1 MFILLLTMNK
11 HINGNSVELKSIAEL
26 HEKEFLIPSYQRG
39 YRWTRQQVVDLLND
53 INEFKPENGGFY
65 CVQPL
70 VVKRSSEEEVLKQIH
85 EAQSLTEVRDRL
97 QKGKWQVIDGQ
108 QRLITIL
115 LVLSCLDKKNFYSIK
130 FETRT
135 DSDEFLVKIAS
146 SNEVTGGNIDC
157 HFMLKAKN
165 AIVKWL
171 ESTKPNK
178 NEFRKKLLENVKFIW
193 YESVEKDPIEVFTRL
208 NIGKISLTNSEL
220 IKALLLRESNFGT
233 NLNLKLEIANKWNTI
248 ENSLQNDQFWYFLH
262 NTENSQNSLRTD
274 FIFDLICENN
284 ELQLNNIENIGTDNY
299 KSFRYFYEYFKSH
312 KEENCISKCWD
323 IVDNYFRT
331 FEEWYN
337 DLKLYHY
344 IGFLISSKYNVK
356 TLINEWRKQKT
367 KEEFLA
373 FLIKSVKEKISK
385 NFKKLTANPENS
397 FDIEAILNFQ
407 YEEDGSNKTKCKD
420 ILLFH
425 NIQTVINQNAN
436 LKNNPNYQTG
446 LFYKFPFHLYKLE
459 SWDVEHINSNTTNPE
474 DEEKIQ
480 QEWLINVYLSVSTK
494 EDKENIQLF
503 FEGNL
508 NEEEKNKIFQQMK
521 KQFPQKNQWSESDKN
536 KIWNFVLLDSNTNRS
551 YGNMIFSAKR
561 RVIINKDKGRD
572 IKIPWLKN
580 GEIVFTEKRTDVSP
594 FVPPCTKNVFMKYY
608 SAVFG
613 DSNYWT
619 QEDAECY
626 KDDIRST
633 LEILW
638 GSQNE

>member
-1 MFILLLTMNK
+1 MNK

-220 IKALLLRESNFGT
+220 IKALLLRQSNFGT

-262 NTENSQNSLRTD
+262 DTENSKNSLRTD

-312 KEENCISKCWD
+312 KEENYLSKCWD

-344 IGFLISSKYNVK
+344 IGFLISSKYDVK

-397 FDIEAILNFQ
+397 FDIEAILHFQ

-474 DEEKIQ
+474 DEEKIR
-480 QEWLINVYLSVSTK
+480 QEWLINVYLGVSEKDK
-494 EDKENIQLF
+494 EDIRKF
-503 FEGNL
+503 FQGN

-521 KQFPQKNQWSESDKN
+521 KQFPQKNQWSESAKN

-572 IKIPWLKN
+572 IEIPWLKN

-626 KDDIRST
+626 LDDIRST
-633 LEILW
+633 LKILW

>member
-108 QRLITIL
+108 QRLITIF

-146 SNEVTGGNIDC
+146 SNEVTSGNIDC
-157 HFMLKAKN
+157 YFMLKAKD

-220 IKALLLRESNFGT
+220 IKALLLRQSNFGT

-262 NTENSQNSLRTD
+262 DTENSKNSLRTD

-385 NFKKLTANPENS
+385 NFKKLTTNPENS
-397 FDIEAILNFQ
+397 FDIKAILDFQ

-474 DEEKIQ
+474 DEEKIR
-480 QEWLINVYLSVSTK
+480 QEWLINVYLSVSTE
-494 EDKENIQLF
+494 EDKKKIQLF

-521 KQFPQKNQWSESDKN
+521 KQFPQKNQWSESAKN
-536 KIWNFVLLDSNTNRS
+536 KIRNFVLLDSSTNRS

-572 IKIPWLKN
+572 IEIPRLKN
-580 GEIVFTEKRTDVSP
+580 GKIVFTEKRTDVSP

-626 KDDIRST
+626 LDDIRST